1 MAATHGRPATRAK
14 RAGKVIE
21 NPTPDEVL
29 QAKLKFARRSLEN
42 RGVLS
47 GSQSKRLSARVD
59 PGLVEE
65 AKRRSG
71 VQGDSELV
79 SAALALMAGG
89 DNFGAWLVSQK
100 GRLSEDFE
108 LAI

>member
-1 MAATHGRPATRAK
+1 MRASHQRSSAATRARK
-14 RAGKVIE
+14 ASSDNG
-21 NPTPDEVL
+21 PDEIL
-29 QAKLKFARRSLEN
+29 QAKLKSARRSLES

-71 VQGDSELV
+71 LQSDSELV
-79 SAALALMAGG
+79 SAALALMAEG
-89 DNFGAWLVSQK
+89 DTFGAWLVAQK
-100 GRLSEDFE
+100 GSLPDDFE
-108 LAI
+108 LPI

>member
-1 MAATHGRPATRAK
+1 MPRTK
-14 RAGKVIE
+14 RTEKTVG
-21 NPTPDEVL
+21 TGPDEIL
-29 QAKLKFARRSLEN
+29 QAKVKFARRSLEN

-47 GSQSKRLSARVD
+47 GSRSRRLSARVD

-71 VQGDSELV
+71 VQSDSELV
-79 SAALALMAGG
+79 SAALALMAGS

-108 LAI
+108 LAV